1 MKAMILAAGL
11 GTRLR
16 PLTNNLPKALVPL
29 KEKPLLHHAI
39 DYVSSYGFDE
49 IIVNVHHFADLIRD
63 YVRKHNFDAR
73 VTITISDET
82 TKLLDTG
89 GGIKKASWFFDDGEP
104 FLVYNSDV
112 LTKLDL
118 LDFYRFH
125 TDHNPLATLAV
136 RNEHNGRYLL
146 FDDNMYMR
154 GLGNKKS
161 GYSEKFN
168 DLNETGKEYGFSGIH
183 IINPQIFVSM
193 PEEDVFSI
201 FNWYKKACRYGS
213 IKGYDHSSIFW
224 MDLGKPENLAA
235 AEGIYDRVFK

>member
-1 MKAMILAAGL
+1 MILAAGL

-16 PLTNNLPKALVPL
+16 PLTNSLPKALVPL
-29 KEKPLLHHAI
+29 RKKPLLHHAI

-49 IIVNVHHFADLIRD
+49 IIVNVHHFADLIMD
-63 YVRKHNFDAR
+63 YIKKQNFDAR
-73 VTITISDET
+73 VTITVSDET

-89 GGIKKASWFFDDGEP
+89 GALKAASWFFDDGKP

-118 LDFYRFH
+118 LDFYRYH

-136 RNEHNGRYLL
+136 RNEHSGRYLL
-146 FDDNMYMR
+146 FDDNMNMR

-161 GYSEKFN
+161 GYSEKFY
-168 DLNETGKEYGFSGIH
+168 DWKGIGKEYGFSGIH
-183 IINPQIFVSM
+183 MINPQIFEYA
-193 PEEDVFSI
+193 PEEDAFPI
-201 FNWYKKACRYGS
+201 FTWYKKASAHGA
-213 IKGYDHSSIFW
+213 IKGYDHSGTFW

-235 AEGIYDRVFK
+235 AEGIYDQVFK

>member
-49 IIVNVHHFADLIRD
+49 IIVNVHHFADLIKD
-63 YVRKHNFDAR
+63 FVKKQHFDKR

-82 TKLLDTG
+82 AKLLDTG
-89 GGIKKASWFFDDGEP
+89 GGLKAASWFFDDDKP
-104 FLVYNSDV
+104 FLVYNSDL

-118 LDFYRFH
+118 QDFYRYH
-125 TDHNPLATLAV
+125 VEHNPLATLAV
-136 RNEHNGRYLL
+136 RSKHSDRYLL
-146 FDDNMYMR
+146 FDENMNMR

-168 DLNETGKEYGFSGIH
+168 DWKGTGTEYGFSGIH
-183 IINPQIFVSM
+183 MINPQIFEYA

-201 FNWYKKACRYGS
+201 FKWYKKACRHKS
-213 IKGYDHSSIFW
+213 IKGYDHSGTFW